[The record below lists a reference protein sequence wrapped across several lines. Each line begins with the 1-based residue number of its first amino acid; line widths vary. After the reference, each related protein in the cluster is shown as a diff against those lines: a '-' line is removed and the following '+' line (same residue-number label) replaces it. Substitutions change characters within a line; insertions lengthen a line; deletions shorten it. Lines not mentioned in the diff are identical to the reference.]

1 MEELDT
7 ARGEEALEPASM
19 LRAGAQDAHY
29 GEPSARFQDP
39 VGLPQGT
46 CRVAELVEGAA
57 ADGPLERGV
66 EERKVLRARRSGCGC
81 RDPRSSP
88 GRGSGRRRRG
98 GRD

>member
-66 EERKVLRARRSGCGC
+66 EERKVLRVRPDERGV
-81 RDPRSSP
+81 RPDRVRPT
-88 GRGSGRRRRG
+88 GRFSEHG
-98 GRD
+98 GGDI